1 MANDPL
7 GERTEDARKLE
18 EAREAVSSAFAVC
31 MESGQEHYRAYFEDL
46 LRAINDT
53 RARLQTT
60 LKAR

>member
-1 MANDPL
+1 
-7 GERTEDARKLE
+7 
-18 EAREAVSSAFAVC
+18 

-60 LKAR
+60 LKAGAGVVDGDQPEPSSLGYPLAIW